1 VTRIAWGK
9 EEKTMES
16 DQRNDSKLLRGL
28 FVGSVLGAA
37 AGFLLAPKS
46 GKELRSGIKEKTN
59 KALGETKRLYSDS
72 RTRFENALAS
82 IAGRREGAS
91 FSEIESPEEIMGDT

>member
-1 VTRIAWGK
+1 
-9 EEKTMES
+9 MEI
-16 DQRNDSKLLRGL
+16 DQKNHSKLIRGL

-46 GKELRSGIKEKTN
+46 GKELRVGIKEKTN
-59 KALGETKRLYSDS
+59 KVLEETKQLYSNGC
-72 RTRFENALAS
+72 TRFENACAS

-91 FSEIESPEEIMGDT
+91 LGTIESPEEIVVDA

>member
-1 VTRIAWGK
+1 MG
-9 EEKTMES
+9 S

-59 KALGETKRLYSDS
+59 KALGETKRLCSDS
-72 RTRFENALAS
+72 RARFENALAS
-82 IAGRREGAS
+82 ITGRREGAS

>member
-1 VTRIAWGK
+1 
-9 EEKTMES
+9 MES

-59 KALGETKRLYSDS
+59 KALERQNGYTQIVGQGLKMLVLYCREKR
-72 RTRFENALAS
+72 R
-82 IAGRREGAS
+82 S
-91 FSEIESPEEIMGDT
+91 FIEQD